1 MAKLAVIVGSVRR
14 DRQGIKVARWIEKK
28 LQGRNHIVYFI
39 DPVKLELP
47 LLDRMYKEMSDPPE
61 KIRDL
66 RNMISDAEGYIP
78 VTPEYN
84 HSTSSAMKNTL
95 DYFLEEYYFKPSA
108 IVSYSP
114 GIFGGVNA
122 AQQLRLIFA
131 ELGAP
136 AIPSSFVVP
145 RVHEAFAENGDLMG
159 QQTQCRQR
167 LLHGTQNAK
176 IATARTPVVRIVNV
190 ILLLGWLRSYCCG
203 HGVFPSCAHIS
214 FHGV

>member
-14 DRQGIKVARWIEKK
+14 DRQGIKVGRWIEKK

-61 KIRDL
+61 KIKDL
-66 RNMISDAEGYIP
+66 RNMISDAEGYVP

-136 AIPSSFVVP
+136 AIPSSFVLP
-145 RVHEAFAENGDLMG
+145 RVHEAFAENGDLIDNAYNK
-159 QQTQCRQR
+159 RIIKFFEEFEWYVEALKNQR
-167 LLHGTQNAK
+167 AK
-176 IATARTPVVRIVNV
+176 
-190 ILLLGWLRSYCCG
+190 
-203 HGVFPSCAHIS
+203 GVPY
-214 FHGV
+214 